1 MAFAILESEKT
12 TPGDIVIK
20 LNKLALAVA
29 ACCVSFSAQAQTLV
43 IDKVTTL
50 GDSLT
55 DGGTY
60 SNAIKF
66 ANPLAPNIN
75 YRFTNNNPTGTSR
88 VWAEVLAQQLGLTLV
103 PNKIN
108 PVANNGSNYAEGGSR
123 VSQQPG
129 IGYTPPIVTTRTLT
143 EQVNQVLADRKTF
156 NDRDLVMLWIGA
168 NDGFTQLTM
177 VSAGMA
183 APTTAVANMVSE
195 AANLSAQV
203 DRLKAAGAK
212 NIIVALLPDLANTP
226 FGALLKAANSGGD
239 VLLSTLSS
247 QYNSALKSFLPA
259 KDVMILDTNKLL
271 ADVIKS
277 PTKYGFNANS
287 LGATACGVNPNRT
300 GAGDFF
306 NSSLSCINTN
316 PSNYLFADG
325 VHPSAKA
332 HELFGTFV
340 TATLRSVSQA
350 ASLATI
356 PLDAAHQHA
365 QSLESRLHGL
375 AMTTADG
382 KARPVGNVQVYGGV
396 EQAELEADGR
406 QTTPATETTSR
417 KGAIGVDRQIAAGT
431 AIGAVLAYGDSTT
444 DFAGR
449 TGQIKTQDQTA
460 MVYGVTSIA
469 PNFYV
474 NASAARGLI
483 DHTSFT
489 RNIAFANNTL
499 VVNSSPEGTYQSI
512 RIGAGRIYGT
522 SWRGGPYVSLAREGV
537 KIKNFVENAGPASLA
552 FGDINH
558 SVRRLTIGFASQQA
572 KAAIGQWRG
581 FVRAAYDHDLDNNP
595 LSVKVGPDAQ
605 SLAKV
610 TLERPARSD
619 WTATIGAIHPVGK
632 DGFLTIAVGQNGPS
646 DSRQGTT
653 LGVSYR
659 TNF

>member
-1 MAFAILESEKT
+1 M
-12 TPGDIVIK
+12 IK

-29 ACCVSFSAQAQTLV
+29 TCCVSLGAQAQTLV

-60 SNAIKF
+60 SNAIKL

-75 YRFTNNNPTGTSR
+75 YRFTNNNPNGSSR

-108 PVANNGSNYAEGGSR
+108 PVANNGSDYAEGGSR

-168 NDGFTQLTM
+168 NDGFVQLTM

-183 APTTAVANMVSE
+183 SPTTAVANMVSE

-212 NIIVALLPDLANTP
+212 NIIVALLPDLGNTP

-259 KDVMILDTNKLL
+259 KDVMVLDTNKLL
-271 ADVIKS
+271 ADVIKN
-277 PTKYGFNANS
+277 PTKYGFNANA
-287 LGATACGVNPNRT
+287 LGATACGVNPART
-300 GAGDFF
+300 GPSDFF

-325 VHPSAKA
+325 VHPSTKA
-332 HELFGTFV
+332 HEIFGTFV

-382 KARPVGNVQVYGGV
+382 KARPVGNIQVYGGV

-469 PNFYV
+469 PNFYL

-489 RNIAFANNTL
+489 RNIAFTNNTL

-512 RIGAGRIYGT
+512 RIGAGMIYGS

-552 FGDINH
+552 FSDINH

-595 LSVKVGPDAQ
+595 LSVKVGPDAL

-632 DGFLTIAVGQNGPS
+632 DGFLTVAVGQNGPS

>member
-1 MAFAILESEKT
+1 M
-12 TPGDIVIK
+12 IK

-29 ACCVSFSAQAQTLV
+29 TCCVSLGAQAQTLV

-60 SNAIKF
+60 SNAIKL

-75 YRFTNNNPTGTSR
+75 YRFTNNNPNGSSR

-108 PVANNGSNYAEGGSR
+108 PVANNGSDYAEGGSR

-168 NDGFTQLTM
+168 NDGFVQLTM

-183 APTTAVANMVSE
+183 SPTTAVANMVSE

-212 NIIVALLPDLANTP
+212 NIIVALLPDLGNTP

-259 KDVMILDTNKLL
+259 KDVMVLDTNKLL
-271 ADVIKS
+271 ADVTKN
-277 PTKYGFNANS
+277 PTKYGFNANA
-287 LGATACGVNPNRT
+287 LGATACGVNPART
-300 GAGDFF
+300 GPSDFF

-325 VHPSAKA
+325 VHPSTKA

-382 KARPVGNVQVYGGV
+382 KARPVGNIQVYGGV

-469 PNFYV
+469 PNFYL

-489 RNIAFANNTL
+489 RNIAFTNNTL

-512 RIGAGRIYGT
+512 RIGAGMIYGS

-595 LSVKVGPDAQ
+595 LSVKVGPDAL

-632 DGFLTIAVGQNGPS
+632 DGFLTVAVGQNGPS

>member
-1 MAFAILESEKT
+1 MGFATLESEKT

-20 LNKLALAVA
+20 LNKLALAVT
-29 ACCVSFSAQAQTLV
+29 ACCVSLGASAQTLV
-43 IDKVTTL
+43 IDKVTSL

-75 YRFTNNNPTGTSR
+75 YRFTDNNPTGTSR
-88 VWAEVLAQQLGLTLV
+88 TWAEVLAQQLGLTLV
-103 PNKIN
+103 PNQIN
-108 PVANNGSNYAEGGSR
+108 PVPNNGSNYAEGGSR
-123 VSQQPG
+123 VSLQPG
-129 IGYTPPIVTTRTLT
+129 TGYNPPIITTRTLT

-156 NDRDLVMLWIGA
+156 TDRDLITLWIGA
-168 NDGFTQLTM
+168 NDGFAQLTM
-177 VSAGMA
+177 VSMGMVT
-183 APTTAVANMVSE
+183 PTTGVANMVNE
-195 AANLSAQV
+195 ASNVSAQV

-259 KDVMILDTNKLL
+259 KDVLLLDSNKLL
-271 ADVIKS
+271 ADVIKN
-277 PTKYGFNANS
+277 PTKYGFNANT

-300 GAGDFF
+300 GAGDFY
-306 NSSLSCINTN
+306 NSSLTCISTN
-316 PSNYLFADG
+316 PNNYLFADG

-332 HELFGTFV
+332 QALFGTFV

-356 PLDAAHQHA
+356 PMDAAHQHA
-365 QSLESRLHGL
+365 QSLESRMHGL
-375 AMTTADG
+375 ALTTADG

-396 EQAELEADGR
+396 EQGELESDGR

-417 KGAIGVDRQIAAGT
+417 KGAIGLDRQIAAGT
-431 AIGAVLAYGDSTT
+431 AIGAVLAYGESTT
-444 DFAGR
+444 DFASGTGR
-449 TGQIKTQDQTA
+449 IKTQDQTA
-460 MVYGVTSIA
+460 MIYGVTNIA
-469 PNFYV
+469 PNFYI

-489 RNIAFANNTL
+489 RNIAFASNTL
-499 VVNSSPEGTYQSI
+499 AVNSSPEGTYQSI
-512 RIGAGRIYGT
+512 RVGAGMIYGT
-522 SWRGGPYVSLAREGV
+522 SWKGGPYVSLAREGV
-537 KIKNFVENAGPASLA
+537 KIKNFAENAGPASLA
-552 FGDINH
+552 IGDINQT
-558 SVRRLTIGFASQQA
+558 VRRLTIGFASQQA
-572 KAAIGQWRG
+572 KPAIGQWRG

-595 LSVKVGPDAQ
+595 LSVRVGPDAQ

-619 WTATIGAIHPVGK
+619 WTATVGASHPMGK
-632 DGFLTIAVGQNGPS
+632 DGFLTIAIGQNGPS

-653 LGVSYR
+653 FGVSYR
-659 TNF
+659 TTF

>member
-1 MAFAILESEKT
+1 M
-12 TPGDIVIK
+12 IK

-29 ACCVSFSAQAQTLV
+29 ACCVSLSAQSQTLV

-75 YRFTNNNPTGTSR
+75 YRFTNNNPTGSSR

-108 PVANNGSNYAEGGSR
+108 PVTNNGSDYAEGGSR

-168 NDGFTQLTM
+168 NDGFVQLTM

-183 APTTAVANMVSE
+183 SPTTAVANMVGE

-212 NIIVALLPDLANTP
+212 NIIVALLPDLGNTP
-226 FGALLKAANSGGD
+226 FGAVLKAANSGGD

-259 KDVMILDTNKLL
+259 KDVMVLDTNKLL
-271 ADVIKS
+271 ADVIKN
-277 PTKYGFNANS
+277 PTTYGFNTNT
-287 LGATACGVNPNRT
+287 LGATACGVNPART
-300 GAGDFF
+300 GPSDFF

-325 VHPSAKA
+325 VHPSTKA
-332 HELFGTFV
+332 HEIFGTFV

-382 KARPVGNVQVYGGV
+382 RARPVGNVQVYGGV

-460 MVYGVTSIA
+460 MIYGVTSIA

-483 DHTSFT
+483 DHTSFN

-512 RIGAGRIYGT
+512 RVGAGMIYGT
-522 SWRGGPYVSLAREGV
+522 SWKGGPYISLAREGV

-605 SLAKV
+605 SLAKM